1 MADVANARTSRTGSE
16 PSTAELVQ
24 RATEQVSRLVRDE
37 LALARAELTQKGK
50 HAGIGIGLFGGG
62 GALALYGLGALVAT
76 AILLL
81 DLVLPAWAAALI
93 VAVVLFA
100 MAGILALVGKKQ
112 VSQAVPPVPAAA
124 VRSVRADV
132 DTVTAAVKDRGRA

>member
-100 MAGILALVGKKQ
+100 MAGILALVGEKQ